1 LLLLRPPLAKA
12 FKPIAM
18 GSFTYSST
26 PPTQAALV
34 LTFRFFAEDKATE
47 RTAGGDMLEDAA
59 YVLGHSEEELQRLQL
74 QARCLEGP
82 THRLITEC
90 GIKPG
95 MHVLDFGTG
104 AGDVALLVA
113 QTVGSN
119 GSVVGVD
126 QEERSVRL
134 SEQRAAAGGLLNAT
148 FAVGGDDSLAQHGAF
163 DAAIGRLVLVHQPDA
178 GATIRRIAEV
188 VKPGGVVA
196 FLEWSG
202 FDGSQT
208 PPERKLIIALCRT
221 MGRLMG
227 ALPGNGIADRF
238 VPCFLDAGLG
248 EPRILREAPVVG
260 SPELFLQW
268 GVATYKAFLPTMER
282 LGIVDAAI
290 GDPETLIE
298 RLLAEARDHSGQF
311 VTPIYAGAWATKQR

>member
-1 LLLLRPPLAKA
+1 
-12 FKPIAM
+12 
-18 GSFTYSST
+18 
-26 PPTQAALV
+26 
-34 LTFRFFAEDKATE
+34 
-47 RTAGGDMLEDAA
+47 MLEEAA
-59 YVLGHSEEELQRLQL
+59 YVLGHSEEELRRLQL

-104 AGDVALLVA
+104 AGDVALLFA
-113 QTVGSN
+113 QTVGERH
-119 GSVVGVD
+119 VVGVD

-148 FAVGGDDSLAQHGAF
+148 FAVGGDDSLAQHGVF

-196 FLEWSG
+196 FLEWSS
-202 FDGSQT
+202 FDESQT

-238 VPCFLDAGLG
+238 VPCFLDAGLE

-268 GVATYKAFLPTMER
+268 GVGTYKASLPTMER
-282 LGIVDAAI
+282 LGIVDPAV
-290 GDPETLIE
+290 GDPETSD
-298 RLLAEARDHSGQF
+298 RA
-311 VTPIYAGAWATKQR
+311 PPC

>member
-1 LLLLRPPLAKA
+1 
-12 FKPIAM
+12 M

-26 PPTQAALV
+26 PPTQATLV
-34 LTFRFFAEDKATE
+34 LRFQLFAGNKATE
-47 RTAGGDMLEDAA
+47 STAGAEMPEEAA

-74 QARCLEGP
+74 QARCLEGL

-95 MHVLDFGTG
+95 MRVLDFGTG

-113 QTVGSN
+113 QTVGPS
-119 GSVVGVD
+119 GAVVGID
-126 QEERSVRL
+126 QEERSVAL
-134 SEQRAAAGGLLNAT
+134 SRRRAEAAGLRNAT
-148 FAVGGDDSLAQHGAF
+148 FAAGGDDSLAQHGSF
-163 DAAIGRLVLVHQPDA
+163 DAVIGRLVLVHQPDA

-196 FLEWSG
+196 FLEPSG
-202 FDGSQT
+202 FDESQT
-208 PPERKLIIALCRT
+208 PPERKLIIALCRSI
-221 MGRLMG
+221 GRLMA

-238 VPCFLDAGLG
+238 VPCFVEAGLG
-248 EPRILREAPVVG
+248 EPHIQREAPVVG

-282 LGIVDAAI
+282 LGIVDPAI
-290 GDPETLIE
+290 GDPSTLIE

>member
-1 LLLLRPPLAKA
+1 
-12 FKPIAM
+12 
-18 GSFTYSST
+18 
-26 PPTQAALV
+26 
-34 LTFRFFAEDKATE
+34 
-47 RTAGGDMLEDAA
+47 MLEEAA

-74 QARCLEGP
+74 QARFLEGP
-82 THRLITEC
+82 TQRLITEC

-134 SEQRAAAGGLLNAT
+134 SQQRAAAAGLRNAT
-148 FAVGGDDSLAQHGAF
+148 FAVGGDESLAQHGPF

-178 GATIRRIAEV
+178 GATVRRIAEV

-202 FDGSQT
+202 FDESQT
-208 PPERKLIIALCRT
+208 PSERKLIIALCRT

-248 EPRILREAPVVG
+248 EPRILREASVVG

-268 GVATYKAFLPTMER
+268 GVGTYKAFLPTMER
-282 LGIVDAAI
+282 LGIVDPAV
-290 GDPETLIE
+290 GDPETLID
-298 RLLAEARDHSGQF
+298 RLLVEARDHPGQF

>member
-1 LLLLRPPLAKA
+1 
-12 FKPIAM
+12 M
-18 GSFTYSST
+18 GSFTYS
-26 PPTQAALV
+26 PTNRPSGSILIG
-34 LTFRFFAEDKATE
+34 RRRDKGEEEQNRGEA
-47 RTAGGDMLEDAA
+47 DMPEEAA

-82 THRLITEC
+82 TRRLITEC
-90 GIKPG
+90 GIKTG
-95 MHVLDFGTG
+95 MRVLDFGTG

-113 QTVGSN
+113 QAVGSS
-119 GSVVGVD
+119 GAVVGVD

-134 SEQRAAAGGLLNAT
+134 SQQRAAAAGLRNAT
-148 FAVGGDDSLAQHGAF
+148 FAIGGDESLAQHGPF

-196 FLEWSG
+196 FLEPSG
-202 FDGSQT
+202 FDESQT
-208 PPERKLIIALCRT
+208 PPERKLIIALCRSV
-221 MGRLMG
+221 GRLMA
-227 ALPGNGIADRF
+227 ALPGSGIADRF

-248 EPRILREAPVVG
+248 EPRVFREAPVVG

-268 GVATYKAFLPTMER
+268 GVGTYKAFLPTMER
-282 LGIVDAAI
+282 LGIIDPAV

-298 RLLAEARDHSGQF
+298 RLAAEARNHSGQF
-311 VTPIYAGAWATKQR
+311 VTPIYAGAWAAKQP

>member
-1 LLLLRPPLAKA
+1 
-12 FKPIAM
+12 
-18 GSFTYSST
+18 
-26 PPTQAALV
+26 
-34 LTFRFFAEDKATE
+34 
-47 RTAGGDMLEDAA
+47 MLEEAA

-104 AGDVALLVA
+104 AGDVALLFA
-113 QTVGSN
+113 QAVGPS
-119 GSVVGVD
+119 GTVVGVD

-148 FAVGGDDSLAQHGAF
+148 FAVGGDDSLAQHGVF

-196 FLEWSG
+196 FLEWSS
-202 FDGSQT
+202 FDESQT

-238 VPCFLDAGLG
+238 VPCFLDAGLE

-268 GVATYKAFLPTMER
+268 GVGTYKAFLPTMER
-282 LGIVDAAI
+282 LGIVDPAV
-290 GDPETLIE
+290 GDPETLID
-298 RLLAEARDHSGQF
+298 RLLVEARDHPGQF